1 MQSFLSGWQDSNLRP
16 HAPKARILP
25 TVLHPVSISF
35 ANISNFFQTTKH
47 FIDFFHKNLIF
58 NISLCFMGIKKENL
72 DFNFLW
78 EFLSRLSGKYILS
91 LKRIVY
97 AIILNAVLF
106 LLYTFVA
113 PLFSL
118 SYQLCFGCNGKA
130 HGEHWGTNCSV
141 PLLIKQYVPL
151 NLNILFFLL
160 KSIIVL

>member
-1 MQSFLSGWQDSNLRP
+1 MKP
-16 HAPKARILP
+16 P
-25 TVLHPVSISF
+25 
-35 ANISNFFQTTKH
+35 NFSL
-47 FIDFFHKNLIF
+47 DFFVCHLFF
-58 NISLCFMGIKKENL
+58 NVFIQKENL

-97 AIILNAVLF
+97 AIILSFVLF
-106 LLYTFVA
+106 LLYTFFIP

-151 NLNILFFLL
+151 NLNILFFCWNQLSYYKYIAIFKKFQKLRTFL
-160 KSIIVL
+160 KFII